1 MSKDSFALVTGLFMA
16 TLIVGVVIIII
27 WLGGVQHQSKTY
39 IAETSASVTGLKN
52 GSTVYYRGIEAGK
65 VSAIGFD
72 PEDPKLIIVSMKID
86 KDIQFTRGIYAMLEM
101 KGVTGLTQIALKDS
115 GETPGLL
122 PNSERIPI
130 KPSFIKRIS
139 VSGEEMIK
147 QTHELMTRLSR
158 LLNDKNTQHVQQ
170 ILVNVETATR
180 KFNHLQDSAEK
191 TLSRVPVLTA
201 DAHHSLLKI
210 NRLTDEFT
218 LLSQQLRTELSTL
231 SKQSGDFM
239 QTGTAV
245 GQQLLQTSLPKI
257 NTLIMQLQAT
267 TRRFDRVGTMME
279 TEPQM
284 FLFGAEPLQPAPGE
298 PGFKEAQ

>member
-1 MSKDSFALVTGLFMA
+1 M
-16 TLIVGVVIIII
+16 
-27 WLGGVQHQSKTY
+27 
-39 IAETSASVTGLKN
+39 
-52 GSTVYYRGIEAGK
+52 
-65 VSAIGFD
+65 
-72 PEDPKLIIVSMKID
+72 
-86 KDIQFTRGIYAMLEM
+86 
-101 KGVTGLTQIALKDS
+101 
-115 GETPGLL
+115 
-122 PNSERIPI
+122 
-130 KPSFIKRIS
+130 
-139 VSGEEMIK
+139 
-147 QTHELMTRLSR
+147 
-158 LLNDKNTQHVQQ
+158 
-170 ILVNVETATR
+170 NVETATR